1 VKHPKVEKAFFEEAR
16 DGGKGQQHGL
26 EDFGRSRVFALVTSS
41 VGFIRL
47 TR

>member
-1 VKHPKVEKAFFEEAR
+1 VEKAFFEEAG

-26 EDFGRSRVFALVTSS
+26 EDFGRVRLFAFVSSS